1 MTDLGDDTGRP
12 VASIGSYIKLLRI
25 RDWVK
30 NLAIL
35 LPLFFSLRIDEP
47 RLLARGLFA
56 AAVFCLFSSAV
67 YIVNDLKDARMD
79 RLHPVK
85 KSRPLASGAIATLP
99 ALALLAALL
108 TAGLAAA
115 ALFCPAMLPFLL
127 LYFLLNLAYSL
138 KLKVVPIVDVFIIAS
153 GYVIRILVGGVVTG
167 TALSMW
173 IIIMIFLLA
182 MFIALAKRRD
192 DVLICLQTGVEVRKV
207 VEAYNLKFIDA
218 ALSIMATVTIVAYIM
233 YTVSPDIVAKFR
245 TDRLYLTA
253 AFVIAGIL
261 RYLQLIYVEKKGGF
275 PVHVLLTDLF
285 LLLVFGGWLLTF
297 GILIYAAR

>member
-1 MTDLGDDTGRP
+1 
-12 VASIGSYIKLLRI
+12 
-25 RDWVK
+25 
-30 NLAIL
+30 
-35 LPLFFSLRIDEP
+35 
-47 RLLARGLFA
+47 
-56 AAVFCLFSSAV
+56 
-67 YIVNDLKDARMD
+67 
-79 RLHPVK
+79 
-85 KSRPLASGAIATLP
+85 
-99 ALALLAALL
+99 
-108 TAGLAAA
+108 
-115 ALFCPAMLPFLL
+115 
-127 LYFLLNLAYSL
+127 
-138 KLKVVPIVDVFIIAS
+138 
-153 GYVIRILVGGVVTG
+153 VGGFVTG

>member
-1 MTDLGDDTGRP
+1 MMDYL
-12 VASIGSYIKLLRI
+12 KLLRI

-67 YIVNDLKDARMD
+67 YIVNDLKDAPMD
-79 RLHPVK
+79 RIHPLK
-85 KSRPLASGAIATLP
+85 KSRPLASGAIGTIP

-108 TAGLAAA
+108 AAGLAAA

-138 KLKVVPIVDVFIIAS
+138 KLKFLPIVDVFIIAS

-167 TALSMW
+167 TPLSMW

-192 DVLICLQTGVEVRKV
+192 DVMICLETGVEVRKV
-207 VEAYNLKFIDA
+207 VEAYNLKFIDV

-245 TDRLYLTA
+245 TDKLYLTT

-285 LLLVFGGWLLTF
+285 LLTVFGGWLLTF